1 MERSNP
7 DVERLQQE
15 LDTLRIES
23 QKAISAKV
31 IEAEELKSKIHTLT
45 TEMLMLPTQED
56 ILEARNEVS
65 KVTASMAAMI
75 KTKDAEILSL
85 RRKLEDYVELS
96 EVQRLKE
103 SLLFL
108 RQRWQ
113 IPLYRRRQKSET

>member
-75 KTKDAEILSL
+75 KTKM
-85 RRKLEDYVELS
+85 
-96 EVQRLKE
+96 QR
-103 SLLFL
+103 S
-108 RQRWQ
+108 
-113 IPLYRRRQKSET
+113 SV